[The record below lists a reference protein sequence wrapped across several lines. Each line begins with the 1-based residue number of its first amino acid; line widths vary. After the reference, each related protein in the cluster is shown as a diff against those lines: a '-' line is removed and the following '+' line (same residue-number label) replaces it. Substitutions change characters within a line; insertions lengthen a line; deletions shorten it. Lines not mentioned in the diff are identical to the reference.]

1 MSDRMRPRDLA
12 FLLAETPE
20 APTHNCTVEIF
31 EPGEG
36 GLDYDR
42 LLDLIRDRISFVP
55 RYRQRVRVV
64 PGRLANPV
72 WVDDEQFDLQYHV
85 RRSAL
90 PRPGT
95 PEQLRELVARI
106 VSRPLD
112 RGRPLWEMYLVEGLE
127 GGRVAMLSKSH
138 QALVDGVQT
147 VDLGQLLLD
156 ATPEPKTVD
165 GEEWRPVRAPS
176 PAGLVASALRDSL
189 TEPATLVDTV
199 RTTTGAAVSAAEAS
213 RKRVRRV
220 ANALTGRRPERT
232 SAISGPL
239 SQQRRVITV
248 DTDLAAYQ
256 RVRQQHGG
264 TVNDVILA
272 TITGALRAWLMT
284 RAESLGGLR
293 QIRAVVPVSVID
305 QELEATSLGSMIA
318 AHFVDLPVGETS
330 PLVRLHQVSYS
341 FQAHKDGGRA
351 VAANRLAG
359 IAGFAPTTFH
369 AIGSRVAAEELRR
382 GFLLSVTNVPGPQSP
397 LYAAGARMVG
407 SYPVPPL
414 LPGHPLAVAVT
425 SYHGKVFYGLTAD
438 RDWLPDADL
447 LGTCL
452 TEALDELVEAS
463 GSGRQRAPRGRRRSA
478 TSGSSTKP
486 AASAAKGAAKKTSSS
501 RRSTGDGA
509 SSESR

>member
-1 MSDRMRPRDLA
+1 M
-12 FLLAETPE
+12 
-20 APTHNCTVEIF
+20 
-31 EPGEG
+31 
-36 GLDYDR
+36 
-42 LLDLIRDRISFVP
+42 
-55 RYRQRVRVV
+55 
-64 PGRLANPV
+64 
-72 WVDDEQFDLQYHV
+72 
-85 RRSAL
+85 
-90 PRPGT
+90 
-95 PEQLRELVARI
+95 
-106 VSRPLD
+106 
-112 RGRPLWEMYLVEGLE
+112 
-127 GGRVAMLSKSH
+127 
-138 QALVDGVQT
+138 
-147 VDLGQLLLD
+147 
-156 ATPEPKTVD
+156 
-165 GEEWRPVRAPS
+165 
-176 PAGLVASALRDSL
+176 
-189 TEPATLVDTV
+189 

-463 GSGRQRAPRGRRRSA
+463 GSGRQRAPRGRRKST
-478 TSGSSTKP
+478 TSGSTAKP

-501 RRSTGDGA
+501 RRSTDDGA